1 MTALSVVGSA
11 LKGAF
16 GLAKGTAKA
25 AGRALLGT
33 ADAAGLSKVKRLDPL
48 RRGASYY
55 LSRGLIETVAGGAQ
69 VGARAAILG
78 VRGFNALATRP
89 VPAGMRMD
97 SNIFGRVPRPWFV
110 ASLAFTALV
119 GGASAAN
126 QLTAAS
132 SVEFAPR
139 TDPTMLDNYDMPYYK
154 MRLREREMP
163 MLMQDATHNYSKMGA
178 TGDLAIALHKNRH
191 G

>member
-1 MTALSVVGSA
+1 MTVLSVVGFA

-33 ADAAGLSKVKRLDPL
+33 ADVVGLSKVKRLDPL

-55 LSRGLIETVAGGAQ
+55 LSRGVASGAQ

-97 SNIFGRVPRPWFV
+97 SNIFGRVPRPWLV
-110 ASLAFTALV
+110 ASLAFAALV
-119 GGASAAN
+119 GGASTAN

-163 MLMQDATHNYSKMGA
+163 IFMQDATHNYSKMGA

>member
-1 MTALSVVGSA
+1 MTVLSVVGFA

-33 ADAAGLSKVKRLDPL
+33 ADVVGLSKVKRLDPL

-55 LSRGLIETVAGGAQ
+55 LSRGLIETAASGAQ

-89 VPAGMRMD
+89 VPAGMRME
-97 SNIFGRVPRPWFV
+97 SNIFGRVPRPWLV
-110 ASLAFTALV
+110 ASLLLRLWLGVLV
-119 GGASAAN
+119 
-126 QLTAAS
+126 QLI
-132 SVEFAPR
+132 
-139 TDPTMLDNYDMPYYK
+139 N
-154 MRLREREMP
+154 
-163 MLMQDATHNYSKMGA
+163 
-178 TGDLAIALHKNRH
+178 
-191 G
+191 